1 MSRAKDAEQGP
12 EGWDRL
18 SDVFH
23 REISETGG
31 DSAKAFIAILDELD
45 ARMRVS
51 DEQVAQNTLV
61 FETLVPWLKATD
73 NQLKELPGEIEA
85 GTQRSVA
92 RLGAAAEQAAAQGA
106 REGAMASQTGLEALR
121 RTVEAYDARR
131 QQIIRTAA
139 LGLPLVFSAALIAA
153 FLFASFVIPALPREW
168 QWPCTLIGAEFR
180 QSINE
185 NSPTTFCVI
194 VRE

>member
-1 MSRAKDAEQGP
+1 MSRATDGEQEP

-23 REISETGG
+23 REISENGG

-45 ARMRVS
+45 ARMGVS
-51 DEQVAQNTLV
+51 DEQVAQNVLT
-61 FETLVPWLKATD
+61 FEALIKWLKITDDQLRDIPQQIDNATLRSTD
-73 NQLKELPGEIEA
+73 RLSAATEVAA
-85 GTQRSVA
+85 GK
-92 RLGAAAEQAAAQGA
+92 GA

-131 QQIIRTAA
+131 QQITRKAA
-139 LGLPLVFSAALIAA
+139 LGLPLVFSAA

-168 QWPCTLIGAEFR
+168 HWPCTLIGAEFR
-180 QSINE
+180 QSVDE